1 MDEMYKDIYKKLM
14 TLQWLLRRYQMMN
27 CKEHNIYENRNEGQG
42 RVLALLKI
50 QPEIATKDMAY
61 LLGIKQQS
69 LNELLKK
76 LEKSGYVKRKPSKED
91 KLDDGN
97 STWDYLFYCILFF
110 VPFSDPEI

>member
-1 MDEMYKDIYKKLM
+1 
-14 TLQWLLRRYQMMN
+14 MMN

-91 KLDDGN
+91 KRVMIVCLTN
-97 STWDYLFYCILFF
+97 EELEQ
-110 VPFSDPEI
+110 FSSYID

>member
-76 LEKSGYVKRKPSKED
+76 LEKVDMLKENHQ
-91 KLDDGN
+91 KKTNEL
-97 STWDYLFYCILFF
+97 
-110 VPFSDPEI
+110 

>member
-76 LEKSGYVKRKPSKED
+76 LEKVDMLKENHQRRQTSYD
-91 KLDDGN
+91 RM
-97 STWDYLFYCILFF
+97 
-110 VPFSDPEI
+110 SDRRRQKG

>member
-1 MDEMYKDIYKKLM
+1 M

-76 LEKSGYVKRKPSKED
+76 LEKVDMLKENYQ
-91 KLDDGN
+91 KKTNEL
-97 STWDYLFYCILFF
+97 
-110 VPFSDPEI
+110 